1 MHSSLPP
8 RHPRLRVFMPLF
20 AALLIFLAPGSG
32 AADPAPAT
40 PIPEASTA
48 TPSVVQEA
56 LQAVAEQT
64 APETPAVPV
73 VQTASALPAV
83 SGEPASALA
92 KEGAS
97 VPLQAAWLLDPKGT
111 HTLTDIL
118 APNAQKEF
126 KPYEPE
132 SLPHHAGT
140 IWMRLELE
148 GKAPAF
154 PLVLDLNTRIAGQL
168 PGIPQVWLA
177 RPGESNGTPVR
188 PTSDGLY
195 SLPNPLPD
203 QTDVYLRVNGIP
215 APGFVPMLRNAASL
229 TLVDEL
235 GTQPQLVLLAMLLF
249 LCLLRGVTERRE
261 WRMWA
266 ALYIAAVWVQAF
278 WGLPTT
284 PAGEVSRWDM
294 PGLLAPGVAL
304 LILPHVGRHMLRTR
318 HHAPFIDMQFVLLAL
333 FGIALSV
340 APLIPGY
347 TWTLQFLPLWPLFM
361 LLLLPGILA
370 ACARR
375 LPGAKRFLLICI
387 LPPLGMLALFPLSR
401 LLPESL
407 IGLLPHALDGFMTPG
422 VVSLIPLTGLTLSAL
437 FAALSPSPKP
447 LPAPNR
453 STRDAKTGR
462 AGVAALELGGASKAP
477 ESSFDRLPSLSVE
490 PEGLEIADFSGR
502 KPAARVQ
509 ADLVQTAEAPRAVSR
524 APEKRPYPQALQAP
538 LSAGMVEESLR
549 APLDAL
555 LRAISAV
562 DQSHLSAEARRR
574 TDALGVAG
582 RNLATA
588 IGNMG
593 RGMPSSHDLDLKER
607 FDLNQLLLETH
618 EAVSNLAE
626 SKNLGLSWFTAPH
639 LPRYYEGRRA
649 QLANV
654 LALLVESA
662 VLATDR
668 GMVQIRAQRLPE
680 STDPGHLLFTVSD
693 TGSGM
698 PPLERSTLALV
709 RTWEL
714 VGPDG
719 ELVSLESGP
728 KGTTISFSM
737 RLTARIEQQPA
748 PAAPEPDKE
757 TLSRLPA
764 SSLRIIVASSVPA
777 NREMLSFYL
786 DELPHEIIE
795 ARSAEEAQ
803 KLYRRTPGAL
813 IIFDDDMP
821 EESIA
826 DAVAGIRIFEGEHNF
841 PLASILALVNS
852 NEQIDALRRAGCTHF
867 LKKPL
872 TRKDLRVLTLR
883 LAPVSRRFKDTD
895 DGLQKP
901 APKPQPIPSAKTPP
915 RVSPD
920 IPDLPELSRP
930 IEPAVSA
937 PRKDGVS
944 EPAPAKK
951 GLFASLFAPFRKQAK
966 PSAPETPAVDA
977 PIDEPVMTLTERAP
991 EKPIKLSS
999 VGEPT
1004 PISKSP
1010 SPAGEGPTP
1019 KPRPDRPNPLEER
1032 AKHIPAHSSA
1042 PANAAEWVGE
1052 PMPITK
1058 KKDGE
1063 PEPAQQADAPLEM
1076 HAQDKEA
1083 AKRPVPERVS
1093 EPQRPEAVADKAAA
1107 PLPDA
1112 DEWVG
1117 EPTPIMTPLTLSAP
1131 RPTPDASPLTL
1142 EPEPKVSP
1150 RKRDDAPLTLASA
1163 DEGPLT
1169 LTAQPDEADGPLVL
1183 GAPLP
1188 DKKSPLSCD
1197 ALMLDEPLDAEPELQ
1212 LTGLELEP
1220 QTEVINLTEPVRKP
1234 SPVPPAEKD
1243 SIPDLFGDPRPAPQ
1257 SGPRSLLDEAASLAP
1272 CEQGSRPAQ
1281 LGDELAVD
1289 DIVELGA
1296 PVAPAAQT
1304 AAEEDASIPGHQEEA
1319 PSSTLPLTKEEEEEA
1334 TAQVQAAPADAAAE
1348 QERPPLEEKEEGRL
1362 QDAEQESEA
1371 EASDEAIRSLLEE
1384 LDAALER
1391 AVQGDQAGDAQ
1402 MVCEAAAHIGRLAET
1417 YDLRVLDDPA
1427 RCLEEVACSG
1437 NTAEIAQLMP
1447 DLISAINRNRASFE
1461 EGERDA

>member
-1 MHSSLPP
+1 MHSFLPFK
-8 RHPRLRVFMPLF
+8 HSRLRVYMPLF
-20 AALLIFLAPGSG
+20 AALLLVLTPGMG
-32 AADPAPAT
+32 AADPAPAS
-40 PIPEASTA
+40 PVPEVSTA

-56 LQAVAEQT
+56 LQAVVEQT
-64 APETPAVPV
+64 APETPAAPV

-83 SGEPASALA
+83 SGEPGSALA

-97 VPLQAAWLLDPKGT
+97 VPLQAEWLLDPKGT
-111 HTLTDIL
+111 HTLTDVL
-118 APNAQKEF
+118 SPNAQKEF

-132 SLPHHAGT
+132 SLPHQAGT
-140 IWMRLELE
+140 IWMRLEVE

-168 PGIPQVWLA
+168 PGIPQVWLV

-188 PTSDGLY
+188 PSSDGLY
-195 SLPNPLPD
+195 SLPSPLPD
-203 QTDVYLRVNGIP
+203 QTGIYIRVNGIP
-215 APGFVPMLRNAASL
+215 APGFAPMLRNAASL

-235 GTQPQLVLLAMLLF
+235 GTQPQLVLLAVLLF

-361 LLLLPGILA
+361 LLLLPGTLA

-453 STRDAKTGR
+453 STRDTKTGR
-462 AGVAALELGGASKAP
+462 AGVAALELGGASKAS
-477 ESSFDRLPSLSVE
+477 ETSFERLPSLSAE
-490 PEGLEIADFSGR
+490 PEGLELANFPNK
-502 KPAARVQ
+502 KPSSANVHSEPAR
-509 ADLVQTAEAPRAVSR
+509 AAEASR
-524 APEKRPYPQALQAP
+524 PTSRTPEKRPYPQALQAP

-562 DQSHLSAEARRR
+562 DQSQLSAEARRR

-593 RGMPSSHDLDLKER
+593 RGVSLSQDFDRKER

-618 EAVSNLAE
+618 EAVSSLAE
-626 SKNLGLSWFTAPH
+626 SKNLGLSWFTAPY
-639 LPRYYEGRRA
+639 LPRCYEGRRA

-737 RLTARIEQQPA
+737 RLTARIEQQPI

-764 SSLRIIVASSVPA
+764 SSLRIIVASNVPA
-777 NREMLSFYL
+777 NRQMLSYYL

-795 ARSAEEAQ
+795 ARSAEEA
-803 KLYRRTPGAL
+803 KALYRRTPGAL

-826 DAVAGIRIFEGEHNF
+826 DAVADIRIFEGEHNF

-867 LKKPL
+867 LKKPI

-895 DGLQKP
+895 GAPQKT
-901 APKPQPIPSAKTPP
+901 APKPQAPSAKGSP

-920 IPDLPELSRP
+920 IPNLPELP
-930 IEPAVSA
+930 EPAKPLAPALSA
-937 PRKDGVS
+937 PRDS
-944 EPAPAKK
+944 HAAEPAPVKR
-951 GLFASLFAPFRKQAK
+951 GIFASLFARFRKQAK
-966 PSAPETPAVDA
+966 PAAPEAPTVVDQV
-977 PIDEPVMTLTERAP
+977 DEPVMTLTEKAP

-999 VGEPT
+999 VGEPM
-1004 PISKSP
+1004 PISKASP
-1010 SPAGEGPTP
+1010 EEAPA
-1019 KPRPDRPNPLEER
+1019 PRPRPERPNPLEER
-1032 AKHIPAHSSA
+1032 AKHMPAQSSA
-1042 PANAAEWVGE
+1042 PTNAAEWVGE

-1058 KKDGE
+1058 KQDGDQGLAKQVE
-1063 PEPAQQADAPLEM
+1063 APLEM
-1076 HAQDKEA
+1076 PTQEKEA
-1083 AKRPVPERVS
+1083 EKRPAPEHAS
-1093 EPQRPEAVADKAAA
+1093 APQRSEAAT
-1107 PLPDA
+1107 PLNTVPDLNL

-1117 EPTPIMTPLTLSAP
+1117 EPTPIIKPLPVSAP
-1131 RPTPDASPLTL
+1131 LPAPEEAPLTL
-1142 EPEPKVSP
+1142 EPEQKVSP
-1150 RKRDDAPLTLASA
+1150 KKRDNAPLTLAPADDAPLTLTAQTDKA
-1163 DEGPLT
+1163 DEPLM
-1169 LTAQPDEADGPLVL
+1169 L
-1183 GAPLP
+1183 GTPLP
-1188 DKKSPLSCD
+1188 DKKSSLSND
-1197 ALMLDEPLDAEPELQ
+1197 VLMLDEPLGNQPELS
-1212 LTGLELEP
+1212 LAGLGLEP
-1220 QTEVINLTEPVRKP
+1220 QAEVINLTEPVRKP
-1234 SPVPPAEKD
+1234 TPAQPAEKD
-1243 SIPDLFGDPRPAPQ
+1243 APIPDLFGDARPAPQ
-1257 SGPRSLLDEAASLAP
+1257 PGPRSLLDEAACLAP
-1272 CEQGSRPAQ
+1272 CGQGSRPTASTN
-1281 LGDELAVD
+1281 ELAID
-1289 DIVELGA
+1289 DIVELGV
-1296 PVAPAAQT
+1296 PVAPVIQPATEKDIALPEPQEAPLPPVLPAGDGEAAAQEQPVP
-1304 AAEEDASIPGHQEEA
+1304 AIPET
-1319 PSSTLPLTKEEEEEA
+1319 P
-1334 TAQVQAAPADAAAE
+1334 E
-1348 QERPPLEEKEEGRL
+1348 QEPALPTKDGQKGPL

-1371 EASDEAIRSLLEE
+1371 SDEAIRALLTE
-1384 LDAALER
+1384 LDEALER
-1391 AVQGDQAGDAQ
+1391 AIQGEQSGDAQ
-1402 MVCEAAAHIGRLAET
+1402 MVCQAAAHIGRLAET

-1437 NTAEIAQLMP
+1437 NMDEIVQLMP
-1447 DLISAINRNRASFE
+1447 DLVSAINRNRASFE
-1461 EGERDA
+1461 EAERDG

>member
-1 MHSSLPP
+1 MHSFLPFK
-8 RHPRLRVFMPLF
+8 HSRLRVYMPLF
-20 AALLIFLAPGSG
+20 AALLLFLAPGSG

-40 PIPEASTA
+40 PAPEASTT

-56 LQAVAEQT
+56 LQAVVEQT
-64 APETPAVPV
+64 APETPAAPV

-83 SGEPASALA
+83 SGEPASAVA
-92 KEGAS
+92 KEGTS
-97 VPLQAAWLLDPKGT
+97 VPLQATWLLDPKGT
-111 HTLTDIL
+111 HTLSDVLT
-118 APNAQKEF
+118 PNAQKEF

-132 SLPHHAGT
+132 SLPHQAGT
-140 IWMRLELE
+140 IWIRLELE

-203 QTDVYLRVNGIP
+203 QTSVYLRVNGIP

-235 GTQPQLVLLAMLLF
+235 GTQPQLVLLAVLLF

-333 FGIALSV
+333 CGIALSV

-361 LLLLPGILA
+361 LLLLPGTLA
-370 ACARR
+370 ACVRR
-375 LPGAKRFLLICI
+375 LPGAKRFLIICI

-407 IGLLPHALDGFMTPG
+407 INLLPHALDGFMTPG
-422 VVSLIPLTGLTLSAL
+422 VVSLIPLTGLALSAL
-437 FAALSPSPKP
+437 FAALSPSPRP

-453 STRDAKTGR
+453 STRDTKTGR
-462 AGVAALELGGASKAP
+462 AGVAALELGGASKVSEA
-477 ESSFDRLPSLSVE
+477 SFDRLPSLSVE
-490 PEGLEIADFSGR
+490 PEGLEIADFPSK

-509 ADLVQTAEAPRAVSR
+509 PESVQPAEAPRAVSR
-524 APEKRPYPQALQAP
+524 TPEKRHPQALQAP

-562 DQSHLSAEARRR
+562 DQSQLSAEARRR

-593 RGMPSSHDLDLKER
+593 RGMPSSRDLDHKER

-737 RLTARIEQQPA
+737 RLAARIEQQPA

-777 NREMLSFYL
+777 NRQMLSFYL

-803 KLYRRTPGAL
+803 RLYRRTPGAL

-841 PLASILALVNS
+841 PLASILALVNN

-867 LKKPL
+867 LKKPI
-872 TRKDLRVLTLR
+872 TRKELRVLTLR
-883 LAPVSRRFKDTD
+883 LAPVSRRFKDAGD
-895 DGLQKP
+895 APQKP
-901 APKPQPIPSAKTPP
+901 APKPQPAPSPKTPP

-920 IPDLPELSRP
+920 LPDLPELSRP
-930 IEPAVSA
+930 LEPSVSA
-937 PRKDGVS
+937 PRKNEAS

-951 GLFASLFAPFRKQAK
+951 GIFASLFSPFRKQDK
-966 PSAPETPAVDA
+966 PAAPETPFVAA
-977 PIDEPVMTLTERAP
+977 QIDEPVMTLTEKAP

-999 VGEPT
+999 VGEPM

-1010 SPAGEGPTP
+1010 SSGEAPAH
-1019 KPRPDRPNPLEER
+1019 KPRPERPNPLEER
-1032 AKHIPAHSSA
+1032 AKHMPVQSSA
-1042 PANAAEWVGE
+1042 PANTAEWVGE
-1052 PMPITK
+1052 PMPIVK
-1058 KKDGE
+1058 KKDT
-1063 PEPAQQADAPLEM
+1063 PEPAKQADAPLEM
-1076 HAQDKEA
+1076 PTLGNEA
-1083 AKRPVPERVS
+1083 ATPPEPGHVS
-1093 EPQRPEAVADKAAA
+1093 APQRSGAAVQDITA
-1107 PLPDA
+1107 PLLDA

-1117 EPTPIMTPLTLSAP
+1117 EPMPIIAPLTLSVQP
-1131 RPTPDASPLTL
+1131 PTPDASPLTL
-1142 EPEPKVSP
+1142 EPERKEPS
-1150 RKRDDAPLTLASA
+1150 RKRDSAPLTLASTA
-1163 DEGPLT
+1163 DEPLT
-1169 LTAQPDEADGPLVL
+1169 LTAQTDNAGEPLML
-1183 GAPLP
+1183 GVPLP
-1188 DKKSPLSCD
+1188 DPKAPRSND
-1197 ALMLDEPLDAEPELQ
+1197 ALTLDEPLNNEPELQ
-1212 LTGLELEP
+1212 LTGLELES
-1220 QTEVINLTEPVRKP
+1220 QTGVINLTEPVRKP
-1234 SPVPPAEKD
+1234 TPVPPIEKD
-1243 SIPDLFGDPRPAPQ
+1243 SIPDLFGNARPTPQ
-1257 SGPRSLLDEAASLAP
+1257 AEPRSLLDEAACLEP
-1272 CEQGSRPAQ
+1272 CEQGSRPAP
-1281 LGDELAVD
+1281 LGAELAVD

-1296 PVAPAAQT
+1296 PVTPTVQPASEKAGGVH
-1304 AAEEDASIPGHQEEA
+1304 ASQEEA
-1319 PSSTLPLTKEEEEEA
+1319 VASILPTEADTPARMQNASSDVQTVE
-1334 TAQVQAAPADAAAE
+1334 QVQPIPKE
-1348 QERPPLEEKEEGRL
+1348 QEDRL
-1362 QDAEQESEA
+1362 QDEEQDS
-1371 EASDEAIRSLLEE
+1371 EASDEAIRSLLAE
-1384 LDAALER
+1384 LDAALQR
-1391 AVQGDQAGDAQ
+1391 AVQGDQSGDAQ

-1437 NTAEIAQLMP
+1437 NTSEIAQLMP
-1447 DLISAINRNRASFE
+1447 DLVSAINRNRASFE
-1461 EGERDA
+1461 EDRDA